1 MGTVTTVIQY
11 ILGLGASVVLP
22 IIIFLLSLFFRMKPG
37 KAIRA
42 ALTIGI
48 GFIGINLVIGLLT
61 STLGPAAQ
69 KMIEN
74 TGLNLP
80 IIDAGWPVAAA
91 ISFGTAKVV
100 PWIFILGIAIN
111 LGMIALKWTSTLNVD
126 MWNFWHFIFSSAFVY
141 IATGNFW
148 LGLLIGLITLVVVLK
163 LADICAP
170 VIQDYY
176 KIPGVTTAHTDTVSW
191 APVGWCLNKVL
202 DHVPGF
208 RHNKMTPE
216 YIQDKFGS
224 WAEPMVMGTIL
235 GAVIGLLAY
244 FPDMTGGAWGTAIKG
259 IVLVGISMGGV
270 MLLLPRMVALLMEG
284 LIPLS
289 DAAQEW
295 IKSRYPDRELNIGLD
310 AAILV
315 GYPANMSV
323 AIILVPITLA
333 LGVLMSYLHLNQMLP
348 FADLADTPFFA
359 VWATTWCRGNIARG
373 TAIGTFFVAC
383 MLTIGTFMAPATTIL
398 AHQANFT
405 IPQNASQIS
414 SIDSGA
420 HLIAYFFAFFF
431 VFAQAKAYGT
441 AFIVWSI
448 ILLAIALV
456 CYVTFFAHVIRG
468 GKPGI
473 EDREQYM
480 SADELEAEEEER
492 KALAEAEAQGA
503 GAGW

>member
-48 GFIGINLVIGLLT
+48 GFIGINLVIGLLG

-111 LGMIALKWTSTLNVD
+111 LAMIGLRWTSTLNVD

-170 VIQDYY
+170 VIQDHY
-176 KIPGVTTAHTDTVSW
+176 KIPGVTTAHTDTISW
-191 APVGWCLNKVL
+191 APVGWCINKVL

-216 YIQDKFGS
+216 YIQEKFGS

-244 FPDMTGGAWGTAIKG
+244 FPDFAGGWGTAIKG
-259 IVLVGISMGGV
+259 IVTVAISMGAV

-289 DAAQEW
+289 EAAQEW
-295 IKSRYPDRELNIGLD
+295 IKARYPDRELNIGLD

-333 LGVLMSYLHLNQMLP
+333 LGVLMSYAHLNQMLP
-348 FADLADTPFFA
+348 FTDLADTPFFA

-373 TAIGTFFVAC
+373 TVIGTFFVAC
-383 MLTIGTFMAPATTIL
+383 MLTLGPFMAPATTIL

-405 IPQNASQIS
+405 FPQGSSHIS

-431 VFAQAKAYGT
+431 VFGQAKAYGT
-441 AFIVWSI
+441 AFIVFSI
-448 ILLAIALV
+448 ILLTIAV
-456 CYVTFFAHVIRG
+456 ICYVTFFVHVLRG
-468 GKPGI
+468 GKPGM
-473 EDREQYM
+473 EDRERYM
-480 SADELEAEEEER
+480 SAEELQ
-492 KALAEAEAQGA
+492 AEAEAA
-503 GAGW
+503 EAGW

>member
-11 ILGLGASVVLP
+11 FLGLGASIVLP

-48 GFIGINLVIGLLT
+48 GFIGINLVIGLL
-61 STLGPAAQ
+61 SESLGPAAQ
-69 KMIEN
+69 KMVHN

-100 PWIFILGIAIN
+100 PWIFIIGIAVN
-111 LGMIALKWTSTLNVD
+111 LGMIALRWTSTLNVD
-126 MWNFWHFIFSSAFVY
+126 MWNFWHFIFSAAFVY
-141 IATGNFW
+141 IATNNFW
-148 LGLLIGLITLVVVLK
+148 LGLAAGLITLVVVLK
-163 LADICAP
+163 LADIVAP

-191 APVGWCLNKVL
+191 APVGWTINKML

-208 RHNKMTPE
+208 KHNRMTPE
-216 YIQDKFGS
+216 HIQEKYGA
-224 WAEPMVMGTIL
+224 WAEPMVMGTLL
-235 GAVIGLLAY
+235 GLVIGLLAY
-244 FPDMTGGAWGTAIKG
+244 YPDFNGGWGTAIKG
-259 IVLVGISMGGV
+259 ILTVAISMGAV
-270 MLLLPRMVALLMEG
+270 MLLLPRMVGILMEG

-289 DAAQEW
+289 DAAQDW
-295 IKSRYPDRELNIGLD
+295 IKARYPDRELNIGLD

-323 AIILVPITLA
+323 AIILVPITLL
-333 LGVLMSYLHLNQMLP
+333 LGIVMSYLHLNQMLP
-348 FADLADTPFFA
+348 FTDLADTPFFA
-359 VWATTWCRGNIARG
+359 VWATTWCRGNIPRG
-373 TAIGTFFVAC
+373 TVIGTFFVTC
-383 MLTIGTFMAPATTIL
+383 MLTIGTFMAPATTTL
-398 AHQANFT
+398 AQQAHFA
-405 IPQNASQIS
+405 IPQGASQIS

-431 VFAQAKAYGT
+431 VFAQAKTYGA
-441 AFIVWSI
+441 AFIGFSI
-448 ILLAIALV
+448 FLLAFAVV
-456 CYVTFFAHVIRG
+456 CYAAFFIHIARG

-473 EDREQYM
+473 DDREMYM
-480 SADELEAEEEER
+480 SEEELQAER
-492 KALAEAEAQGA
+492 EAAEA
-503 GAGW
+503 GW

>member
-11 ILGLGASVVLP
+11 ILDLGASVVLP

-48 GFIGINLVIGLLT
+48 GFIGINLVIGLLGN
-61 STLGPAAQ
+61 SLGPAAQ

-111 LGMIALKWTSTLNVD
+111 LLMIGLRWTTTLNVD

-148 LGLLIGLITLVVVLK
+148 LGLIVGLITLVIVLK
-163 LADICAP
+163 LADVCAP
-170 VIQDYY
+170 VIQDHY

-191 APVGWCLNKVL
+191 APVGWCLNKLL

-235 GAVIGLLAY
+235 GAVIGILAY
-244 FPDMTGGAWGTAIKG
+244 FPDFAGPWGTTIKG
-259 IVLVGISMGGV
+259 IVTVAISMGAV

-295 IKSRYPDRELNIGLD
+295 IKARYPDRELNIGLD

-323 AIILVPITLA
+323 AIILVPITLL
-333 LGVLMSYLHLNQMLP
+333 LGVVMSYAGLNQMLP
-348 FADLADTPFFA
+348 FTDLADTPFFA

-373 TAIGTFFVAC
+373 SVIGTFFVAC
-383 MLTIGTFMAPATTIL
+383 MLTIGTFMAPATTVL

-405 IPQNASQIS
+405 IPQGASQIS

-431 VFAQAKAYGT
+431 VFGQAKAYGT
-441 AFIVWSI
+441 AFIIFSI
-448 ILLAIALV
+448 FLLTVSVI
-456 CYVTFFAHVIRG
+456 CYVVFFVHILRG
-468 GKPGI
+468 GKPGM
-473 EDREQYM
+473 EDRERYM
-480 SADELEAEEEER
+480 SDEELQ
-492 KALAEAEAQGA
+492 AEAEAA
-503 GAGW
+503 EAGW

>member
-1 MGTVTTVIQY
+1 MNTVTNVIQY
-11 ILGLGASVVLP
+11 FLGLGASIVLP
-22 IIIFLLSLFFRMKPG
+22 VIIFLLSLFFRMKIG

-61 STLGPAAQ
+61 KTLGPAAEA
-69 KMIEN
+69 MVEN
-74 TGLNLP
+74 TGLDLP

-91 ISFGTAKVV
+91 ISFGTAKIV

-111 LGMIALKWTSTLNVD
+111 LAMIGLKWTTTLNVD
-126 MWNFWHFIFSSAFVY
+126 MWNFWHFIFSAAFVY
-141 IATGNFW
+141 IATNNFW
-148 LGLLIGLITLVVVLK
+148 LGLAAGLITLVIVLK
-163 LADICAP
+163 LADIVAP
-170 VIQDYY
+170 IIQDYY

-191 APVGWCLNKVL
+191 APVGWTINKML

-208 RHNKMTPE
+208 KNNKMTPE
-216 YIQDKFGS
+216 HIQEKYGS

-235 GAVIGLLAY
+235 GLVIGLLAY
-244 FPDMTGGAWGTAIKG
+244 FPELGGGAWGTAIKG
-259 IVLVGISMGGV
+259 ILTVGISMGAV
-270 MLLLPRMVALLMEG
+270 MLLLPRMVGLLMEG

-295 IKSRYPDRELNIGLD
+295 IKARYPDRELNIGLD

-333 LGVLMSYLHLNQMLP
+333 LGILMSYLNLNQMLP
-348 FADLADTPFFA
+348 FTDLADTPFFA

-373 TAIGTFFVAC
+373 TTIGTFFVAC
-383 MLTIGTFMAPATTIL
+383 MLTIGTFMAPATTTL
-398 AHQANFT
+398 AHQANFA
-405 IPQNASQIS
+405 IPNGASQIS

-431 VFAQAKAYGT
+431 VFGQAKAYGT
-441 AFIVWSI
+441 AFIVFSI
-448 ILLAIALV
+448 FLLTFALV
-456 CYVTFFAHVIRG
+456 CYIAFFVYIAKG
-468 GKPGI
+468 NTPGI
-473 EDREQYM
+473 TDREMYM
-480 SADELEAEEEER
+480 SDEELA
-492 KALAEAEAQGA
+492 AEAEAA
-503 GAGW
+503 EAGW